1 MTLANT
7 QEISNGD
14 MLLQLY
20 RRQEEMDNTI
30 ADLKIEFYE
39 TIQQMKKELENSPQ
53 KKRLEEFEKRLG
65 TVEDDMKETKQFIE
79 IISTNVTSMSN
90 TIIEMKNQQ
99 SADNNLLYSTQ
110 KSMITNLWKAF
121 FGILGVLM
129 AIGSAIVYFL
139 R

>member
-1 MTLANT
+1 MANT